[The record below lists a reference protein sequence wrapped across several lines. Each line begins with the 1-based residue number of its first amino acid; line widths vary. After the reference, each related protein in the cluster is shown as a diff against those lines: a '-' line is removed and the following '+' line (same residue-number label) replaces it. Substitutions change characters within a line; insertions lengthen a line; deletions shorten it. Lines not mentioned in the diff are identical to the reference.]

1 MVLNRP
7 YLSSENQDA
16 SITIIQPLNEQEMD
30 ASFITLEFT
39 WDKKIEKLLKDTYYA
54 MEVPVEEAPEEAIA

>member
-30 ASFITLEFT
+30 ASFVTLEFT
-39 WDKKIEKLLKDTYYA
+39 WDKKIEKLLEDTYYA

>member
-1 MVLNRP
+1 
-7 YLSSENQDA
+7 
-16 SITIIQPLNEQEMD
+16 MD